1 MARKKEWPQ
10 GLEAFVTTDEG
21 YRITT
26 SFVAGKRNRTYFKV
40 ESPDGRLI
48 RMGSFPSSIPE
59 PSFSDL
65 DRAWTMSEDDMRQDR
80 GQWIRKNG
88 QWVPPSRNEAPM
100 KRYAIYLNDNPYDPM
115 YCDAKNKTEA
125 RKAGQLYIRQWVL
138 HTTIDRIEEA

>member
-1 MARKKEWPQ
+1 MAKKKEWPQ

-65 DRAWTMSEDDMRQDR
+65 DRAWTMSEGDMRQDITR
-80 GQWIRKNG
+80 RRNAGERI
-88 QWVPPSRNEAPM
+88 PPSRNEAPV

-125 RKAGQLYIRQWVL
+125 RKAGQLYIRQWAL
-138 HTTIDRIEEA
+138 HTTINRIEEA